1 MRTVEINFK
10 KLRKSRKK
18 RKLSIKQ
25 LAEMVEIPYT
35 TLQKYESGAIKKIP
49 LEVLKKI
56 CEIYGTDY
64 GMYFWWIKFNSLSDI
79 ILHFIYYP
87 EKFERDRKLF
97 EILSITEYFDFDNK
111 DNIYMSLYNKLNERE
126 KDDYNK
132 FKILVLITL
141 KVDEN
146 FTINEF
152 LEEEKVL
159 FSFFYANKIKK
170 EKQIDLSIL
179 KKEK

>member
-1 MRTVEINFK
+1 MIRV
-10 KLRKSRKK
+10 
-18 RKLSIKQ
+18 
-25 LAEMVEIPYT
+25 PPT
-35 TLQKYESGAIKKIP
+35 TLQKYESGIIKRIP

-56 CEIYGTDY
+56 CDVYGTDY
-64 GMYFWWIKFNSLSDI
+64 YMYSWWTRFNSLSDI
-79 ILHFIYYP
+79 ILYFIYYP

-111 DNIYMSLYNKLNERE
+111 DSIYISLYNKLNERE

-152 LEEEKVL
+152 FEEEKVL
-159 FSFFYANKIKK
+159 FSFFYANKKTRFNGLVFRLFLI
-170 EKQIDLSIL
+170 
-179 KKEK
+179 

>member
-10 KLRKSRKK
+10 KLRKTRKEK
-18 RKLSIKQ
+18 KLIIT
-25 LAEMVEIPYT
+25 EIAQKISVPIA
-35 TLQKYESGAIKKIP
+35 TLQKYESGTTKRVP
-49 LEVLKKI
+49 LEILKNI

-64 GMYFWWIKFNSLSDI
+64 NMYFWWTKFNSLSDI